1 MIAGVLVGEPQ
12 GSHALR
18 GGIELAEKPTV
29 IAVQK
34 ALESAKKR
42 NFVETVEL
50 AINLKDV
57 DLSIPKNRIQE
68 DIILPNGR
76 GKVVRVCVIGGGEL
90 ALKAKTV
97 ADLVITPDEL
107 GAIADDKKQAKKV
120 ANSTD
125 YFIAEAPL
133 MAVVGKRLGTVL
145 GPRGKMPKPIPPGAD
160 PAGMVESLRKSV
172 TVRTKDR
179 KTFHVPVGTVNMS
192 PEDIADN
199 IDLVLKRVALKL
211 EKGTANVASAYV
223 KTSMGPSERIL

>member
-1 MIAGVLVGEPQ
+1 M
-12 GSHALR
+12 
-18 GGIELAEKPTV
+18 
-29 IAVQK
+29 QK

-76 GKVVRVCVIGGGEL
+76 GKTVKVCVIGGGEL
-90 ALKAKTV
+90 ALKAKNV

-107 GAIADDKKQAKKV
+107 GTIADDKKQAKKI

-160 PAGMVESLRKSV
+160 PAGMVDNLRKSV

-179 KTFHVPVGTVNMS
+179 KTFHVPVGTVNM
-192 PEDIADN
+192 PAEEIADN
-199 IDLVLKRVALKL
+199 IDIVLKRVSLKL
-211 EKGTANVASAYV
+211 EKGMANVASAYV
-223 KTSMGPSERIL
+223 KTSMGPAEKIL

>member
-1 MIAGVLVGEPQ
+1 M
-12 GSHALR
+12 
-18 GGIELAEKPTV
+18 
-29 IAVQK
+29 QK
-34 ALESAKKR
+34 ALEGAKKR

-76 GKVVRVCVIGGGEL
+76 GKVVKVCVIGGGEL
-90 ALKAKTV
+90 ALKAKSV
-97 ADLVITPDEL
+97 ADLVITPDEI
-107 GAIADDKKQAKKV
+107 GTIADDKKQAKKI

-160 PAGMVESLRKSV
+160 PAGMVDNLRKSV
-172 TVRTKDR
+172 TIRTKDR

-192 PEDIADN
+192 PEAIADN
-199 IDLVLKRVALKL
+199 IDLVIKRVSLKL
-211 EKGTANVASAYV
+211 EKGVANVASAYV